1 MFHKVR
7 EKKDIKF
14 YRKSS
19 NNEKNKAE
27 EELKYLIKKLEKRE
41 IKEVNKDIFNEKYK
55 IKYFEEL
62 NEEQLKALASI
73 EGQYLVI
80 AGAGSGK
87 TRTIVYRTAFMIEKG
102 IAEENILMLTFTKK
116 AALEMKERLENIL
129 GKRETEVSISTFHSL
144 CAELL
149 TKYKNIF
156 GIDKL
161 NIIDESRNRAVISLL
176 IREYSL
182 KKKNKGNF
190 LSEKRVVEIFEA
202 ARSRKKDMSEFLS
215 ENEKNYL
222 EDLEFLKIKYRRF
235 KKEFQMYDFED
246 LIEKVLKKLKADK
259 TFLGLLKE
267 KYKYVIVDEYQDTN
281 SIQRELLKILIGTSG
296 NIMAV
301 GDDYQS
307 IYGFRGADFENIL
320 RFGKDFPASQMI
332 KLEKNYRSSDEIID
346 YTNKISENFLLKYN
360 KRVKG
365 TRRRGENPHIVS
377 FLNEEKQGEFICRK
391 IEELKEKGI
400 SYGEV
405 AILYRNKYIVHK
417 LRKIMKEK
425 NIPFN
430 LQEEREISFGS
441 PLDIYLKI
449 LEVWNDKEDILK
461 WEELVKILPR
471 SYSYSVLNIMKRKD
485 MENKVLD
492 KIIKISDRIS
502 EYSLIE
508 ILNKCEKLMFEII
521 KEKTIFSI
529 EEVERFQKIKNSIK
543 KNGNLEIYIK
553 ELKNILESEGK
564 ITKNKVSLLSVH
576 ASKGLEWE
584 AVFIPTLLEGVFPS
598 NIGEDKNLEEEK
610 RLFYVACS
618 RGKNYLYLLY
628 PKYFYEKIGY
638 FDRKSSF
645 LKEDKVKI

>member
-1 MFHKVR
+1 M
-7 EKKDIKF
+7 
-14 YRKSS
+14 
-19 NNEKNKAE
+19 
-27 EELKYLIKKLEKRE
+27 KYLVKKLEKRE
-41 IKEVNKDIFNEKYK
+41 IKDFNKDILNGKYK
-55 IKYFEEL
+55 INYFEEL

-87 TRTIVYRTAFMIEKG
+87 TRTVVYRTAFMIEKG

-116 AALEMKERLENIL
+116 AALEMKERLESIL
-129 GKRETEVSISTFHSL
+129 GEKEIKVSVSTFHSL

-149 TKYKNIF
+149 IKYKNIF

-161 NIIDESRNRAVISLL
+161 NIIDENRNRAVISLL

-182 KKKNKGNF
+182 KNKGDF
-190 LSEKRVVEIFEA
+190 LSEKRVVEIFGA
-202 ARSRKKDMSEFLS
+202 ARSRKKDISEFL
-215 ENEKNYL
+215 NEKEKAYL

-246 LIEKVLKKLKADK
+246 LIEKVLRKLKADK
-259 TFLGLLKE
+259 IFLGILRE

-281 SIQRELLKILIGTSG
+281 SIQRELLKTLIGATG

-320 RFGKDFPASQMI
+320 RFGKDFPRSQMI
-332 KLEKNYRSSDEIID
+332 KLEKNYRSSDEIIE
-346 YTNKISENFLLKYN
+346 YTNKISKDFLLKYN
-360 KRVKG
+360 KNVKG
-365 TRRRGENPHIVS
+365 TKRRGENPHTAS

-400 SYGEV
+400 PYEEM
-405 AILYRNKYIVHK
+405 AILYRNKYIVYK
-417 LRKIMKEK
+417 LKKIMKEK

-441 PLDIYLKI
+441 PIDIYLKM
-449 LEVWNDKEDILK
+449 LEVWNDKDDILK

-485 MENKVLD
+485 TENKVLS
-492 KIIKISDRIS
+492 KIIKISDKITDC
-502 EYSLIE
+502 SLSE
-508 ILNKCEKLMFEII
+508 ILNKCEKLVLEII
-521 KEKTIFSI
+521 REKTIFTI
-529 EEVERFQKIKNSIK
+529 EEVEMLQKVKGSIK
-543 KNGNLEIYIK
+543 ENKNLEMYIK
-553 ELKNILESEGK
+553 ELKNILEREGK
-564 ITKNKVSLLSVH
+564 IIKNKVSLLSVH
-576 ASKGLEWE
+576 SSKGLEWE

-598 NIGEDKNLEEEK
+598 NIGEEKNLEEEK

-638 FDRKSSF
+638 FDKKSSF
-645 LKEDKVKI
+645 LKGGQNKNIE

>member
-1 MFHKVR
+1 M
-7 EKKDIKF
+7 
-14 YRKSS
+14 
-19 NNEKNKAE
+19 
-27 EELKYLIKKLEKRE
+27 KYLVKKLEKRE
-41 IKEVNKDIFNEKYK
+41 IKDFNKDILNGKYK
-55 IKYFEEL
+55 INYFEEL

-87 TRTIVYRTAFMIEKG
+87 TRTVVYRTAFMIEKG

-116 AALEMKERLENIL
+116 AALEMKERLESIL
-129 GKRETEVSISTFHSL
+129 GKKEIKVSVSTFHSL

-149 TKYKNIF
+149 IKYKNIF

-161 NIIDESRNRAVISLL
+161 NIIDENRNRAVISLL

-182 KKKNKGNF
+182 KNKGDF
-190 LSEKRVVEIFEA
+190 LSEKRVVEIFGA
-202 ARSRKKDMSEFLS
+202 ARSRKKDISEFL
-215 ENEKNYL
+215 NEKEKAYL

-246 LIEKVLKKLKADK
+246 LIEKVLRKLKADK
-259 TFLGLLKE
+259 IFLGILRE

-281 SIQRELLKILIGTSG
+281 SIQRELLKTLIGANG

-320 RFGKDFPASQMI
+320 RFGKDFPRSQMI
-332 KLEKNYRSSDEIID
+332 KLEKNYRSSDEIIE
-346 YTNKISENFLLKYN
+346 YTNKISKDFLLKYN
-360 KRVKG
+360 KNVKG
-365 TRRRGENPHIVS
+365 TKRRGENPHTAS

-400 SYGEV
+400 PYEEM
-405 AILYRNKYIVHK
+405 AILYRNKYIVYK
-417 LRKIMKEK
+417 LKKIIKEK

-441 PLDIYLKI
+441 PIDIYLKM
-449 LEVWNDKEDILK
+449 LEVWNDKDDILK

-485 MENKVLD
+485 TENKVLSKIIRISD
-492 KIIKISDRIS
+492 KITD
-502 EYSLIE
+502 YSLSE
-508 ILNKCEKLMFEII
+508 ILNKCEKLVLEII
-521 KEKTIFSI
+521 REKTIFTI
-529 EEVERFQKIKNSIK
+529 EEVEILQKVKGSIK
-543 KNGNLEIYIK
+543 ENKNLEMYIK
-553 ELKNILESEGK
+553 ELKNILEREGK
-564 ITKNKVSLLSVH
+564 IIKNKVSLLSVH
-576 ASKGLEWE
+576 SSKGLEWE

-598 NIGEDKNLEEEK
+598 NIGEEKNLEEEK

-638 FDRKSSF
+638 FDKKSSF
-645 LKEDKVKI
+645 LKGGQNKNIE

>member
-1 MFHKVR
+1 MR
-7 EKKDIKF
+7 
-14 YRKSS
+14 
-19 NNEKNKAE
+19 
-27 EELKYLIKKLEKRE
+27 KLEKRE
-41 IKEVNKDIFNEKYK
+41 IKDFNKDALNEKYK
-55 IKYFEEL
+55 INYFEEL
-62 NEEQLKALASI
+62 NEEQLKALISI

-116 AALEMKERLENIL
+116 AALEMKERLESIL
-129 GKRETEVSISTFHSL
+129 GKRETEVSVSTFHSL

-149 TKYKNIF
+149 IKYKNIF

-161 NIIDESRNRAVISLL
+161 NIIDENRNSAVISLL

-182 KKKNKGNF
+182 KKKNNGNF
-190 LSEKRVVEIFEA
+190 LSEKRVVEIFGA
-202 ARSRKKDMSEFLS
+202 ARSRKKEMSEFLN
-215 ENEKNYL
+215 ENEKGYL
-222 EDLEFLKIKYRRF
+222 EDLEFLKIKYKRF

-246 LIEKVLKKLKADK
+246 LIEKVLKKLKTDK
-259 TFLGLLKE
+259 IFLGILRE

-281 SIQRELLKILIGTSG
+281 SIQRELLKILIGTNG

-332 KLEKNYRSSDEIID
+332 KLEKNYRSSDEIIE
-346 YTNKISENFLLKYN
+346 YTNKISEDFLLKYDKN
-360 KRVKG
+360 VKG
-365 TRRRGENPHIVS
+365 TGRRGENPHIAS

-400 SYGEV
+400 PYEEM

-417 LRKIMKEK
+417 LKKIMKEK

-430 LQEEREISFGS
+430 LQEEKEISFGS
-441 PLDIYLKI
+441 PIDIYLKI

-461 WEELVKILPR
+461 WEELLKILPR

-485 MENKVLD
+485 TENNVLSKVIRISD
-492 KIIKISDRIS
+492 KISD
-502 EYSLIE
+502 YPLDE
-508 ILNKCEKLMFEII
+508 ILNKCEKLMLEII
-521 KEKTIFSI
+521 RERTTFTG
-529 EEVERFQKIKNSIK
+529 EEVEKFQKIKNSVK
-543 KNGNLEIYIK
+543 ENKNLEMYIK
-553 ELKNILESEGK
+553 ELKNILESKGK

-576 ASKGLEWE
+576 SSKGLEWE

-598 NIGEDKNLEEEK
+598 NIGEEKNLEEEK

-638 FDRKSSF
+638 FDKKSFF
-645 LKEDKVKI
+645 LK

>member
-1 MFHKVR
+1 M
-7 EKKDIKF
+7 
-14 YRKSS
+14 
-19 NNEKNKAE
+19 
-27 EELKYLIKKLEKRE
+27 KYLVKKLEKRE
-41 IKEVNKDIFNEKYK
+41 IKDFNKDILNGKYK
-55 IKYFEEL
+55 INYFEEL

-87 TRTIVYRTAFMIEKG
+87 TRTVVYRTAFMIEKG

-116 AALEMKERLENIL
+116 AALEMKERLESIL
-129 GKRETEVSISTFHSL
+129 GKKEIKVSVSTFHSL

-149 TKYKNIF
+149 IKYKNIF

-161 NIIDESRNRAVISLL
+161 NIIDENRNRAVISLL

-182 KKKNKGNF
+182 KNKGDF
-190 LSEKRVVEIFEA
+190 LSEKRVVEIFGA
-202 ARSRKKDMSEFLS
+202 ARSRKKDISEFL
-215 ENEKNYL
+215 NEKEKAYL

-246 LIEKVLKKLKADK
+246 LIEKVLRKLKADK
-259 TFLGLLKE
+259 IFLGILRE

-281 SIQRELLKILIGTSG
+281 SIQKELLKTLIGANG

-320 RFGKDFPASQMI
+320 RFGKDFPRSQMI
-332 KLEKNYRSSDEIID
+332 KLEKNYRSSDEIIE
-346 YTNKISENFLLKYN
+346 YTNKISKDFLLKYN
-360 KRVKG
+360 KNVKG
-365 TRRRGENPHIVS
+365 TKRRGENPHTAS

-400 SYGEV
+400 PYEEM
-405 AILYRNKYIVHK
+405 AILYRNKYIVYK
-417 LRKIMKEK
+417 LKKIMKEK

-441 PLDIYLKI
+441 PIDIYLKM
-449 LEVWNDKEDILK
+449 LEVWNDKDDILK

-485 MENKVLD
+485 TENKVLS
-492 KIIKISDRIS
+492 KIIKISDKITD
-502 EYSLIE
+502 YSLSE
-508 ILNKCEKLMFEII
+508 ILNKCEKLVLEII
-521 KEKTIFSI
+521 REKTIFTI
-529 EEVERFQKIKNSIK
+529 EEVEMLQKVKGSIK
-543 KNGNLEIYIK
+543 ENKNLEMYIK
-553 ELKNILESEGK
+553 ELKNILEREGK
-564 ITKNKVSLLSVH
+564 IIKNKVSLLSVH
-576 ASKGLEWE
+576 SSKGLEWE

-598 NIGEDKNLEEEK
+598 SIGEEKNLEEEK

-638 FDRKSSF
+638 FDKKSSF
-645 LKEDKVKI
+645 LKGGQNKNIE

>member
-41 IKEVNKDIFNEKYK
+41 IKEINKDIFNEKYK

-161 NIIDESRNRAVISLL
+161 NIIDESRNGAVISLL

-400 SYGEV
+400 PYGEV

-417 LRKIMKEK
+417 LKKIMKEK

-553 ELKNILESEGK
+553 ELKNILESKGK

>member
-1 MFHKVR
+1 M
-7 EKKDIKF
+7 
-14 YRKSS
+14 
-19 NNEKNKAE
+19 
-27 EELKYLIKKLEKRE
+27 KYLVKKLEKRE
-41 IKEVNKDIFNEKYK
+41 IKDFNKDILNGKYK
-55 IKYFEEL
+55 INYFEEL

-87 TRTIVYRTAFMIEKG
+87 TRTVVYRTAFMIEKG

-116 AALEMKERLENIL
+116 AALEMKERLESIL
-129 GKRETEVSISTFHSL
+129 GKKEIKVSVSTFHSL

-149 TKYKNIF
+149 IKYKNIF

-161 NIIDESRNRAVISLL
+161 NIIDENRNRAVISLL

-182 KKKNKGNF
+182 KNKGDF
-190 LSEKRVVEIFEA
+190 LSEKRVVEIFGA
-202 ARSRKKDMSEFLS
+202 ARSRKKDISEFL
-215 ENEKNYL
+215 NEKEKAYL

-246 LIEKVLKKLKADK
+246 LIEKVLRKLKADK
-259 TFLGLLKE
+259 IFLGILRE

-281 SIQRELLKILIGTSG
+281 SIQRELLKTLIGANG

-320 RFGKDFPASQMI
+320 RFGKDFPRSQMI
-332 KLEKNYRSSDEIID
+332 KLEKNYRSSDEIIE
-346 YTNKISENFLLKYN
+346 YTNKISKDFLLKYN
-360 KRVKG
+360 KNVKG
-365 TRRRGENPHIVS
+365 TKRRGENPHTAS

-400 SYGEV
+400 PYEEM
-405 AILYRNKYIVHK
+405 AILYRNKYIVYK
-417 LRKIMKEK
+417 LKKIMKEK

-441 PLDIYLKI
+441 PIDIHLKM
-449 LEVWNDKEDILK
+449 LEVWNDKDDILK

-485 MENKVLD
+485 TENKVLSKIIRISD
-492 KIIKISDRIS
+492 KITD
-502 EYSLIE
+502 YSLSE
-508 ILNKCEKLMFEII
+508 ILNKCEKLVLEII
-521 KEKTIFSI
+521 REKTIFTI
-529 EEVERFQKIKNSIK
+529 EEVEMLQKVKGSIK
-543 KNGNLEIYIK
+543 ENKNLEMYIK
-553 ELKNILESEGK
+553 ELKNILEREGK
-564 ITKNKVSLLSVH
+564 VIKNKVSLLSVH
-576 ASKGLEWE
+576 SSKGLEWE

-598 NIGEDKNLEEEK
+598 NIGEEKNLEEEK

-638 FDRKSSF
+638 FDKKSSF
-645 LKEDKVKI
+645 LKGDKIKI

>member
-1 MFHKVR
+1 M
-7 EKKDIKF
+7 
-14 YRKSS
+14 
-19 NNEKNKAE
+19 
-27 EELKYLIKKLEKRE
+27 KYLIKKLEKCE
-41 IKEVNKDIFNEKYK
+41 IKDFNKDILNEKYRINYMK
-55 IKYFEEL
+55 EL
-62 NEEQLKALASI
+62 NEEQLRALTSL

-87 TRTIVYRTAFMIEKG
+87 TRTVAYRTAFMIEKG

-116 AALEMKERLENIL
+116 AALEMKGRLESIL
-129 GKRETEVSISTFHSL
+129 EKREIEVTISTFHSL

-149 TKYKNIF
+149 IKYKNIF

-161 NIIDESRNRAVISLL
+161 NIIDENRNRTVISLL

-182 KKKNKGNF
+182 KNKNKGDF
-190 LSEKRVVEIFEA
+190 LSEKRIVEIFGA
-202 ARSRKKDMSEFLS
+202 ARSRKKDISEFL
-215 ENEKNYL
+215 NEKEKAYL

-246 LIEKVLKKLKADK
+246 LIEKVLRKLKADK
-259 TFLGLLKE
+259 IFLGILRE

-281 SIQRELLKILIGTSG
+281 SIQRELLKILIGANG

-332 KLEKNYRSSDEIID
+332 KLEKNYRSSDEIIE
-346 YTNKISENFLLKYN
+346 YTNKISKDFLLKYN
-360 KRVKG
+360 KNVKG
-365 TRRRGENPHIVS
+365 TKRRGENPHTAS
-377 FLNEEKQGEFICRK
+377 FLNEEKQGEYICRK

-400 SYGEV
+400 PYEEM
-405 AILYRNKYIVHK
+405 AILYRNKYIVYK
-417 LRKIMKEK
+417 LKKIMKEK

-441 PLDIYLKI
+441 LIDIYLKI
-449 LEVWNDKEDILK
+449 LEVWNDKDDILK

-471 SYSYSVLNIMKRKD
+471 SYSYSVLNIMKRKNT
-485 MENKVLD
+485 ENKVLSKIIRISD
-492 KIIKISDRIS
+492 KITG
-502 EYSLIE
+502 YSLSE
-508 ILNKCEKLMFEII
+508 ILNKCEKLVLEII
-521 KEKTIFSI
+521 REKTIFTI
-529 EEVERFQKIKNSIK
+529 EEVEIFQKVKGSIK
-543 KNGNLEIYIK
+543 ENENLEMYIK

-576 ASKGLEWE
+576 SSKGLEWE

-598 NIGEDKNLEEEK
+598 NIGEEKNLEEEK

-638 FDRKSSF
+638 FDKKSSF
-645 LKEDKVKI
+645 LKERQSKNVE

>member
-1 MFHKVR
+1 M
-7 EKKDIKF
+7 
-14 YRKSS
+14 
-19 NNEKNKAE
+19 
-27 EELKYLIKKLEKRE
+27 KYLVKKLEKRE
-41 IKEVNKDIFNEKYK
+41 IKDFNKDILNGKYK
-55 IKYFEEL
+55 INYFEEL

-87 TRTIVYRTAFMIEKG
+87 TRTVVYRTAFMIEKG

-116 AALEMKERLENIL
+116 AALEMKERLESIL
-129 GKRETEVSISTFHSL
+129 GKKEIKVSVSTFHSL

-149 TKYKNIF
+149 IKYKNIF

-161 NIIDESRNRAVISLL
+161 NIIDENRNRAVISLL

-182 KKKNKGNF
+182 KNKGDF
-190 LSEKRVVEIFEA
+190 LSEKRVVEIFGA
-202 ARSRKKDMSEFLS
+202 ARSRKKDISEFL
-215 ENEKNYL
+215 NEKEKAYL

-246 LIEKVLKKLKADK
+246 LIEKVLRRLKADK
-259 TFLGLLKE
+259 IFLGILRE

-281 SIQRELLKILIGTSG
+281 SIQRELLKTLIGANG

-320 RFGKDFPASQMI
+320 RFGKDFPRSQMI
-332 KLEKNYRSSDEIID
+332 KLEKNYRSSDEIIE
-346 YTNKISENFLLKYN
+346 YTNKISKDFLLKYN
-360 KRVKG
+360 KNVKG
-365 TRRRGENPHIVS
+365 TKRRGENPHTAS

-400 SYGEV
+400 LYEEM
-405 AILYRNKYIVHK
+405 AILYRNKYIVYK
-417 LRKIMKEK
+417 LKKIMKEK

-441 PLDIYLKI
+441 PIDIYLKM
-449 LEVWNDKEDILK
+449 LEVWNDKDDILK

-485 MENKVLD
+485 TENKVLS
-492 KIIKISDRIS
+492 KIIKISDKITD
-502 EYSLIE
+502 YSLSE
-508 ILNKCEKLMFEII
+508 ILNKCEKLVLEII
-521 KEKTIFSI
+521 REKTIFTI
-529 EEVERFQKIKNSIK
+529 EEVEMLQKVKGSIK
-543 KNGNLEIYIK
+543 ENKNLEMYIK
-553 ELKNILESEGK
+553 ELKNILEREGK
-564 ITKNKVSLLSVH
+564 VIKNKVSLLSVH
-576 ASKGLEWE
+576 SSKGLEWE

-598 NIGEDKNLEEEK
+598 NIGEEKNLEEEK

-638 FDRKSSF
+638 FDKKSSF
-645 LKEDKVKI
+645 LKGDKIKI

>member
-1 MFHKVR
+1 M
-7 EKKDIKF
+7 
-14 YRKSS
+14 
-19 NNEKNKAE
+19 
-27 EELKYLIKKLEKRE
+27 KYLVKKLEKRE
-41 IKEVNKDIFNEKYK
+41 IKDFNKDILNGKYK
-55 IKYFEEL
+55 IKYSEEL
-62 NEEQLKALASI
+62 NEEQLKALTSI

-102 IAEENILMLTFTKK
+102 IAEENVLMLTFTKK

-129 GKRETEVSISTFHSL
+129 GKKETEVSVSTFHSL

-149 TKYKNIF
+149 IKYKNIF
-156 GIDKL
+156 GIEKL
-161 NIIDESRNRAVISLL
+161 NIIDENRNRAVISLL

-182 KKKNKGNF
+182 KDKNNGNF
-190 LSEKRVVEIFEA
+190 LSEKRVVEIFGA
-202 ARSRKKDMSEFLS
+202 ARSRKKDISEFLN

-246 LIEKVLKKLKADK
+246 LIEKVLRKLKTDK
-259 TFLGLLKE
+259 IFLGILRA

-281 SIQRELLKILIGTSG
+281 SIQRELLKILVGTNG

-307 IYGFRGADFENIL
+307 IYGFRGANFENIL
-320 RFGKDFPASQMI
+320 RFGKDFSASQMI
-332 KLEKNYRSSDEIID
+332 KLEKNYRSSDEIIE
-346 YTNKISENFLLKYN
+346 YTNKISEDFLLKYN
-360 KRVKG
+360 KNVKG
-365 TRRRGENPHIVS
+365 TGRRGENPHTAS

-400 SYGEV
+400 SYEEM

-417 LRKIMKEK
+417 LKKIMKEK

-441 PLDIYLKI
+441 PIDIYLKI

-485 MENKVLD
+485 VENKVLE
-492 KIIKISDRIS
+492 KIIRISDKISD
-502 EYSLIE
+502 YPLDE
-508 ILNKCEKLMFEII
+508 ILSKCEKLMFEII
-521 KEKTIFSI
+521 KEKTIFTI
-529 EEVERFQKIKNSIK
+529 EEVEMFQKVKNTIKENE
-543 KNGNLEIYIK
+543 NLEIYIK

-564 ITKNKVSLLSVH
+564 VTKNKVSLLSVH
-576 ASKGLEWE
+576 SSKGLEWE

-598 NIGEDKNLEEEK
+598 NIGEEKNLEEEK

-638 FDRKSSF
+638 FDKKSSF
-645 LKEDKVKI
+645 LKERQNKNIE

>member
-1 MFHKVR
+1 M
-7 EKKDIKF
+7 
-14 YRKSS
+14 
-19 NNEKNKAE
+19 
-27 EELKYLIKKLEKRE
+27 KYLVKKLEKRE
-41 IKEVNKDIFNEKYK
+41 IKDFNKDILNGKYK
-55 IKYFEEL
+55 INYFEEL

-87 TRTIVYRTAFMIEKG
+87 TRTVVYRTAFMIEKG

-116 AALEMKERLENIL
+116 AALEMKERLESIL
-129 GKRETEVSISTFHSL
+129 GKKEIKVSVSTFHSL

-149 TKYKNIF
+149 IKYKNIF

-161 NIIDESRNRAVISLL
+161 NIIDENRNRAVISLL

-182 KKKNKGNF
+182 KNKGDF
-190 LSEKRVVEIFEA
+190 LSEKRVVEIFGA
-202 ARSRKKDMSEFLS
+202 ARSRKKDISEFL
-215 ENEKNYL
+215 NEKEKAYL

-246 LIEKVLKKLKADK
+246 LIEKVLRKLKADK
-259 TFLGLLKE
+259 IFLGILRE

-281 SIQRELLKILIGTSG
+281 SIQRELLKTLIGANG

-320 RFGKDFPASQMI
+320 RFGKDFPRSQMI
-332 KLEKNYRSSDEIID
+332 KLEKNYRSSDEIIE
-346 YTNKISENFLLKYN
+346 YTNKISKDFLLKYN
-360 KRVKG
+360 KNVKG
-365 TRRRGENPHIVS
+365 TKRRGENPHTAS

-400 SYGEV
+400 HYEEM
-405 AILYRNKYIVHK
+405 AILYRNKYIVYK
-417 LRKIMKEK
+417 LKKIMKEK

-441 PLDIYLKI
+441 PIDIHLKM
-449 LEVWNDKEDILK
+449 LEVWNDKDDILK

-485 MENKVLD
+485 TENKVLSKIIRISD
-492 KIIKISDRIS
+492 KITD
-502 EYSLIE
+502 YSLSE
-508 ILNKCEKLMFEII
+508 ILNKCEKLVLEII
-521 KEKTIFSI
+521 REKTIFTI
-529 EEVERFQKIKNSIK
+529 EEVEMLQKVKGSIK
-543 KNGNLEIYIK
+543 ENKNLEMYIK
-553 ELKNILESEGK
+553 ELKNILEREGK
-564 ITKNKVSLLSVH
+564 IIKNKVSLLSVH
-576 ASKGLEWE
+576 SSKGLEWE

-598 NIGEDKNLEEEK
+598 NIGEEKNLEEEK

-638 FDRKSSF
+638 FDKKSSF
-645 LKEDKVKI
+645 LKGGQNKNIE